1 MCRPSGGIKAGVD
14 GSPYPER
21 MTADEVALMD
31 VEAVIAAYA
40 RVIRSRHRD
49 RAGVGLADELQKRLR
64 EWSGEAAALRREILD
79 QVALD
84 EGLEL
89 KELAEVAG
97 GVSVQ
102 RAWQLRKQ
110 A

>member
-1 MCRPSGGIKAGVD
+1 MSRPWSRPTC
-14 GSPYPER
+14 GSSAR
-21 MTADEVALMD
+21 GTATGTASNSPTT
-31 VEAVIAAYA
+31 
-40 RVIRSRHRD
+40 SR
-49 RAGVGLADELQKRLR
+49 RLR

-110 A
+110 ARERAEKGSA

>member
-1 MCRPSGGIKAGVD
+1 
-14 GSPYPER
+14 
-21 MTADEVALMD
+21 MTADEGDFTD
-31 VEAVIAAYA
+31 VEAVVAAYL
-40 RVIRSRHRD
+40 RVIRTRHRD
-49 RAGVGLADELQKRLR
+49 RNGVKLADDLQRRLR

-89 KELAEVAG
+89 KELAAVAG

-110 A
+110 ARERAGKGSA